1 MFTKII
7 ELDDYFPKTGEPTL
21 RVVARSER
29 GRWYAERPGAGEKT
43 ASEAFDYIKAV
54 TPREGCTIVLV
65 NALGTYEYYDDNRN
79 GDAFPERPYR
89 IGERATCGHPGCQPR
104 GLEGW
109 ISPDEVVT
117 RHYKTFE
124 TRGGIYKHHCFPAG
138 TRVLM
143 ANRERV
149 AIEDVK
155 VGDVVETH
163 AGPHPVTALFHK
175 PYTGAGVRLRLRG
188 QTEALTGT
196 SDHPVWV
203 LRREQVHCRHG
214 YSRLT
219 ESQHPKNC
227 REMREPLLAPEW
239 APLSSVQPGDY
250 LLLRPPSHG
259 STTVNPAFASLVG
272 WVASEGYLGARG
284 LIQFTFSAKNNADIH
299 AVKACFAE
307 LGVHVTETPRP
318 KLGTVM
324 LSACSATLHHELGK
338 YVRGTLGDK
347 TLTRNVLT
355 WDRAS
360 LLRLLGAYIDGDG
373 HVASSGVNHGQLRI
387 RSSSPSMLSMLADVV
402 RSLSIPVT
410 TNWDKAAGEMISP
423 TNGQTYASNGS
434 GCVAVVP
441 DYVETLVQYSR
452 KRSVRKTE
460 GATRGFAHEGYHLVQ
475 VTERDDVELDEDVYN
490 LEVEGPHSFVAGEVI
505 VHNCNKDPRK
515 SLGRIEKAFWN
526 TAMHRVELLLEIRNR
541 LDPELVERINSGE
554 FPACSMGCNVRWDVC
569 AKCGHRAPTRKDYCE
584 HLRAA
589 MRQIDPA
596 SGVRNCALNPSP
608 SFFDISFVWRPADRT
623 GFLLKKVAED
633 GAYMIRTGASLGEKV
648 ADYAAKRAAVNKVSD
663 IQKELAGEIEA
674 VRTAPDIQAIR
685 RYRQAVPPKAPM
697 SATETQIDAMSELPF
712 DALLSTLA
720 AKNASLTT
728 GEFARVFLRKTAGV
742 MPSALLLDRM
752 VALQPSVLSVL
763 GRYPKL
769 AEELG
774 SYVTVNPARR
784 CPNAEAKLASMG
796 DWLNQRVNQAVDP
809 PVGPGYLTS
818 AQEPPRTD
826 LLSMTDPNTGHLY
839 TTTRGAAMRANH
851 EDMKGLVGTT
861 LGLSA
866 LYGLGLYGLA
876 NVSPAASAIG
886 GLGLGVATAPS
897 LLRSARPYRNPAYL
911 TDQGV
916 RVSGGTEFK
925 LASAFAKFAADY
937 AERLPSHCHVGNM
950 VDEVRRRARVP
961 DIADDHFE
969 RWEKQADDATE
980 PPTLSLDDFS
990 SALGALLLS

>member
-1 MFTKII
+1 MFNKII

-29 GRWYAERPGAGEKT
+29 GKWYAEQPRAGEKT
-43 ASEAFDYIKAV
+43 ASEAFDYIKSV

-124 TRGGIYKHHCFPAG
+124 TRGGIYKHH
-138 TRVLM
+138 V
-143 ANRERV
+143 
-149 AIEDVK
+149 
-155 VGDVVETH
+155 
-163 AGPHPVTALFHK
+163 
-175 PYTGAGVRLRLRG
+175 
-188 QTEALTGT
+188 
-196 SDHPVWV
+196 
-203 LRREQVHCRHG
+203 
-214 YSRLT
+214 
-219 ESQHPKNC
+219 
-227 REMREPLLAPEW
+227 
-239 APLSSVQPGDY
+239 
-250 LLLRPPSHG
+250 
-259 STTVNPAFASLVG
+259 
-272 WVASEGYLGARG
+272 
-284 LIQFTFSAKNNADIH
+284 
-299 AVKACFAE
+299 
-307 LGVHVTETPRP
+307 
-318 KLGTVM
+318 
-324 LSACSATLHHELGK
+324 
-338 YVRGTLGDK
+338 
-347 TLTRNVLT
+347 
-355 WDRAS
+355 
-360 LLRLLGAYIDGDG
+360 
-373 HVASSGVNHGQLRI
+373 
-387 RSSSPSMLSMLADVV
+387 
-402 RSLSIPVT
+402 
-410 TNWDKAAGEMISP
+410 
-423 TNGQTYASNGS
+423 
-434 GCVAVVP
+434 
-441 DYVETLVQYSR
+441 
-452 KRSVRKTE
+452 
-460 GATRGFAHEGYHLVQ
+460 
-475 VTERDDVELDEDVYN
+475 
-490 LEVEGPHSFVAGEVI
+490 
-505 VHNCNKDPRK
+505 NKDPRK

-541 LDPELVERINSGE
+541 LDPELVAKINSGE
-554 FPACSMGCNVRWDVC
+554 FPAVSMGCNVRWDVC

-596 SGVRNCALNPSP
+596 TGIRNCALNPSP

-623 GFLLKKVAED
+623 GFLLKKVAEE
-633 GAYMIRTGASLGEKV
+633 GAYEIRTGASLGEKV

-663 IQKELAGEIEA
+663 IQKELAGEVEA

-685 RYRQAVPPKAPM
+685 QYRQAVPTKAPS
-697 SATETQIDAMSELPF
+697 SATEAQVAAMSDLPF

-728 GEFARVFLRKTAGV
+728 SEFARVFLRKMAGV
-742 MPSALLLDRM
+742 TPSSLLLDRM
-752 VALQPSVLSVL
+752 VSLQPSVLSVL

-769 AEELG
+769 AEEL
-774 SYVTVNPARR
+774 SEYVTVDPSRR
-784 CPNAEAKLASMG
+784 SQEVEAKLASMG
-796 DWLNQRVNQAVDP
+796 DWLNQRVNQVIDP
-809 PVGPGYLTS
+809 PLGPGYLSS

-876 NVSPAASAIG
+876 NASPAASTVG
-886 GLGLGVATAPS
+886 GLGLGIATAPS

-937 AERLPSHCHVGNM
+937 TERLPAHYHSGNM
-950 VDEVRRRARVP
+950 ASEVRRRAR
-961 DIADDHFE
+961 IAELADDHFE
-969 RWEKQADDATE
+969 QWEKQASDPTE
-980 PPTLSLDDFS
+980 PPTLTLDDFS